1 MKTIQLSKDERKF
14 LMQLYKNS
22 SDRIEKA
29 NSLSLLL
36 SHRGISEKQIAKMLK
51 VAPDDVNLLVTLW
64 KTTQEQEK
72 YKFLHVDL
80 LNHSMAYW
88 EIQLQFCNRIHEGFE
103 TNRYA
108 TDIVLKQGKAKFAA
122 EKNGSGIVLQ
132 PDCPKK

>member
-51 VAPDDVNLLVTLW
+51 VAPDDLNLLVTLW

-80 LNHSMAYW
+80 LNHSMAY
-88 EIQLQFCNRIHEGFE
+88 
-103 TNRYA
+103 
-108 TDIVLKQGKAKFAA
+108 
-122 EKNGSGIVLQ
+122 
-132 PDCPKK
+132 